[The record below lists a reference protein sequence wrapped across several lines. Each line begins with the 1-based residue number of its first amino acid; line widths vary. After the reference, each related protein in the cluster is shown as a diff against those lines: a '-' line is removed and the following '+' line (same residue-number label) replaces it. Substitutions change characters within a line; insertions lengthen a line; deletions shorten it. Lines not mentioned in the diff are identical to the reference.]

1 MNTRMRWSSQ
11 SLVGGRG
18 ERDGP
23 LGAAGPWTLREHC
36 RLLSASAGGAS
47 ATTCLQSQL
56 EDVQV
61 ARAASAWPL
70 WSGQAATVLVAEQ
83 ADFLALCFGAG
94 GWVESPR
101 SNSAPG

>member
-1 MNTRMRWSSQ
+1 MRWSSQ
-11 SLVGGRG
+11 SLTGGRG

-23 LGAAGPWTLREHC
+23 LGAAGPWTLWEQR
-36 RLLSASAGGAS
+36 RFLSASAGGAS
-47 ATTCLQSQL
+47 ATTCLRSQL

-70 WSGQAATVLVAEQ
+70 WSGQAAIVPVAEQ
-83 ADFLALCFGAG
+83 ADFLALRLGAG
-94 GWVESPR
+94 GWVERPR